1 MLKTQNKQYYDG
13 SDINHEEMVKKMREM
28 GYEKFYSLE
37 PKPQKPMSKLKW
49 KIKCFIHRVKRRIEN
64 VIYYFSGSME
74 E

>member
-1 MLKTQNKQYYDG
+1 MLETQNEQYYDG
-13 SDINHEEMVKKMREM
+13 SDINHEEMVKKMREI

-37 PKPQKPMSKLKW
+37 SKPQKPMSKLKW
-49 KIKCFIHRVKRRIEN
+49 KIKCFIHRIKRRIEN

>member
-1 MLKTQNKQYYDG
+1 MLETQNEQYYDG
-13 SDINHEEMVKKMREM
+13 SDINHKKMVKKMREM

-49 KIKCFIHRVKRRIEN
+49 KIRCFIHRVKKRIESFLS
-64 VIYYFSGSME
+64 YFSDCNE

>member
-1 MLKTQNKQYYDG
+1 MLKTQNEQYYDG
-13 SDINHEEMVKKMREM
+13 SDINHKKMVKKMREI
-28 GYEKFYSLE
+28 GYEKFYRLE

-49 KIKCFIHRVKRRIEN
+49 EIKCFIHRVKRRIEN